1 MEGVYCITL
10 LDDASILKISFH
22 SSSIFHISLEM
33 PLFIDVLSMEE
44 DFLSSMHLPYLIA
57 VYREGDAFY
66 EGKGYHLRVVEISVI
81 PPKEAS

>member
-44 DFLSSMHLPYLIA
+44 DFLSSMHLPYFD
-57 VYREGDAFY
+57 R
-66 EGKGYHLRVVEISVI
+66 
-81 PPKEAS
+81 